1 MTRKLKAGMVGGG
14 RDAFIGGVHRMAMRL
29 DGKIE
34 LVAGAFSSNPE
45 KAKLSGEDLLLDS
58 KRVYADYH
66 TMAREESRLP
76 AGERIDF
83 VSVVTPNR
91 THVPVAK
98 AFLEAG
104 FNVVCDKPLAFDLDE
119 ALALREVV
127 RKTGK
132 VFALTHNYTGYP
144 MVKEARELVRSGE
157 LGEILKVVA
166 EYPQGWLIKP
176 IEAQGHK
183 GAAWRTDPQQAG
195 AAGCIGDI
203 GTHAENLGRYITGLQ
218 IEELCAE
225 FTSFVKGRQLEDDAN
240 LLIRYKGGAK
250 GVLSASQ
257 ISVGEEND
265 LSIRVYGSKASL
277 EWHQEDPNDLVVKYN
292 DKPRRVYRRGNEYL
306 SAVAK
311 RFTRVPSG
319 HPEAFLEAFANIYLE
334 AARAIEAEVN
344 GQPIP
349 PDCDFPTID
358 DGVEGMAFIATA
370 VQSAKAGG
378 VWTRMVEI
386 VSAGNS
392 AS

>member
-1 MTRKLKAGMVGGG
+1 MVGGG

-240 LLIRYKGGAK
+240 LLIRYKGGAR

-319 HPEAFLEAFANIYLE
+319 HPEAFLEAFANIYLG

-370 VQSAKAGG
+370 VQSAKADG

>member
-1 MTRKLKAGMVGGG
+1 MVGGG
-14 RDAFIGGVHRMAMRL
+14 RDAFIGGVHRLAMRL

-240 LLIRYKGGAK
+240 LLIRYKGGAR

-319 HPEAFLEAFANIYLE
+319 HPEAFLEAFANIYLG

-370 VQSAKAGG
+370 VESAKAGG

>member
-1 MTRKLKAGMVGGG
+1 MKRKLNAGMVGGG

-34 LVAGAFSSNPE
+34 LVAGALSSDPQ
-45 KAKLSGEDLLLDS
+45 KSKLSGEDLLLDP
-58 KRVYADYH
+58 KRVYADYL
-66 TMAREESRLP
+66 TMAAEEGQLP

-83 VSVVTPNR
+83 VSIVTPNR

-119 ALALREVV
+119 ARALRDVV
-127 RKTGK
+127 RKSGK

-157 LGEILKVVA
+157 LGDILKVVA

-176 IEAQGHK
+176 IEAEGHK

-218 IEELCAE
+218 IDELCAE
-225 FTSFVKGRQLEDDAN
+225 FTSFVKGRKLEDDAN

-250 GVLSASQ
+250 GVLCASQ
-257 ISVGEEND
+257 ISVGEENN

-277 EWHQEDPNDLVVKYN
+277 EWHQEDPNDLVVKYS
-292 DKPRRVYRRGNEYL
+292 DKPQRLYRRGNEYL

-311 RFTRVPSG
+311 RFTRIPSG
-319 HPEAFLEAFANIYLE
+319 HAEAFIEAFANIYVE

-344 GQPIP
+344 GQSIP
-349 PDCDFPTID
+349 PDCDFPTVD

-370 VQSAKAGG
+370 VESAKAGG
-378 VWTRMVEI
+378 VWTRMVD
-386 VSAGNS
+386 A
-392 AS
+392 

>member
-1 MTRKLKAGMVGGG
+1 MVGGG

-34 LVAGAFSSNPE
+34 LIAGAFSSNPQ
-45 KAKLSGEDLLLDS
+45 KAKLSGEDLLLDPE
-58 KRVYADYH
+58 RVYADYR
-66 TMAREESRLP
+66 TMATAEARLP

-104 FNVVCDKPLAFDLDE
+104 FNVVCDKPLAFNLEE
-119 ALALREVV
+119 ARALRDAV
-127 RKTGK
+127 RTTGK

-144 MVKEARELVRSGE
+144 MVKQARELVRSGE

-176 IEAQGHK
+176 IDEEGQKQAS
-183 GAAWRTDPQQAG
+183 WRTDPQQAG
-195 AAGCIGDI
+195 ASGCIGDI

-218 IEELCAE
+218 IDELCAE

-265 LSIRVYGSKASL
+265 LSIRVYGAKAAL
-277 EWHQEDPNDLVVKYN
+277 EWHQEDPNELIVKYA
-292 DKPRRVYRRGNEYL
+292 DKPRRTYRRGNEYV
-306 SAVAK
+306 SDIVK
-311 RFTRVPSG
+311 RFTRLPSG
-319 HPEAFLEAFANIYLE
+319 HPEAFIEAFANIYVE
-334 AARAIEAEVN
+334 AARAIEAEVK
-344 GQPIP
+344 GQGIP
-349 PDCDFPTID
+349 HDCDFPTID

-378 VWTRMVEI
+378 VWTRMVDE
-386 VSAGNS
+386 
-392 AS
+392 